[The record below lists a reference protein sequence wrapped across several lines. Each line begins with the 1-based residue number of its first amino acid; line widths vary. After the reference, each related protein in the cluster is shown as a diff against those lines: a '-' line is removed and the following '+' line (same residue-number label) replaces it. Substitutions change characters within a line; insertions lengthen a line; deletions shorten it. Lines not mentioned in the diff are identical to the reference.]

1 MLEVTPKASEAIQ
14 QIMSERQMD
23 GALRIFLNSGG

>member
-1 MLEVTPKASEAIQ
+1 MIEVTEKASEAIKT
-14 QIMSERQMD
+14 IMKERQME